1 MTERRLVVISNR
13 LPSLKQESDWKS
25 GKIPS
30 AGGLVSALLPVMESS
45 SQGLW
50 MGWSGKTTSEA
61 KSGTLSTVDLPIVRV
76 LAMDL
81 SERELNAYYNSFC
94 NRTLWPMFHCFQS
107 RVNENEEDIHWYFE
121 VNKKFSEKLLDF
133 LKPDDMVWVHD
144 YHMVPLGRYLRR
156 GGFKGPLGFFLHIPF
171 PPLEF
176 IEILNDPLGFMD
188 AWLYYDLIGFHTDRY
203 QQNYFEV
210 MERLMLGVKEGDFLF
225 AGRRSQRVIVSPIG
239 IDTRIYDPRLEEQ
252 TKPQNEL
259 KLENPTPGGQTILSV
274 DRLDYTKGIPERMSA
289 FEHLLKKNPSLRKKI
304 SLTQICSPS
313 RTKVKEYREQKD
325 IVDSMVGRINGEFS
339 EHDWTPIRYLY
350 RTYSQQDLAQLY
362 RTSDICLVTPLRDGM
377 NLVAIEYV
385 AAQRPEAPGV
395 LVLSR
400 FTGIAEFFTEAVL
413 VNPYLPDSVAEG
425 LERAYSM
432 SYRERRDRY
441 HAMYEYLTSNTAEAW
456 ARNFLEK
463 LQSAHQENRAG
474 YKAITD
480 MPAIGIA

>member
-1 MTERRLVVISNR
+1 MSNGRLVVVSNR
-13 LPSLKQESDWKS
+13 LPSIKQESDWKA

-30 AGGLVSALLPVMESS
+30 AGGLVSALLPVMESGVK
-45 SQGLW
+45 GLW
-50 MGWSGKTTSEA
+50 MGWSGRTSSEA
-61 KSGTLSTVDLPIVRV
+61 KSGTISRMNLSIVDI

-81 SERELNAYYNSFC
+81 SERELNAYYNGFC

-107 RVNENEEDIHWYFE
+107 QVNEANENIDWYFK
-121 VNKKFSEKLLDF
+121 VNQKFSEKLLDY
-133 LKPDDMVWVHD
+133 LQPDDTVWVHD

-156 GGFKGPLGFFLHIPF
+156 GGFNGPLGFFLHIPF

-188 AWLYYDLIGFHTDRY
+188 AWLYYDLVGFHTERY

-210 MERLMLGVKEGDFLF
+210 MERLMLGVQENDFLF
-225 AGRRSQRVIVSPIG
+225 AGRRSQRVAVSPIG
-239 IDTRIYDPRLEEQ
+239 IDTRIYDPRIEQ
-252 TKPQNEL
+252 
-259 KLENPTPGGQTILSV
+259 ENKSKKSIKCDTPGCQTILSV

-289 FEHLLKKNPSLRKKI
+289 FEHLLKNNPSMKKKV

-313 RTKVKEYREQKD
+313 RTKVKEYRQQKET
-325 IVDSMVGRINGEFS
+325 VDAMVGRINGELS

-350 RTYSQQDLAQLY
+350 RTYSQHDLAQFY
-362 RTSDICLVTPLRDGM
+362 RSSDICLVTPLRDGM

-400 FTGIAEFFTEAVL
+400 FTGVAEFFTEAVL

-432 SYRERRDRY
+432 SFQERRDRY
-441 HAMYEYLTSNTAEAW
+441 HAMYEYLSRNTADSW
-456 ARNFLEK
+456 AMNFVEK
-463 LQSAHQENRAG
+463 LRAAHAENREKG
-474 YKAITD
+474 RGRTVY
-480 MPAIGIA
+480 